1 MISKAWNGSTDM
13 SEEAV
18 EATVDAKARRA
29 GWLVRKVSW
38 QGRRGAPDKAYIGFG
53 RFVLIEFKKPGEV
66 LEGQQSRE
74 WQRLKDGYPEVYA
87 CDNVKAALAIL
98 GVQDG

>member
-1 MISKAWNGSTDM
+1 MTTKLWIGSTKM

-18 EATVDAKARRA
+18 EATVDNLALRA

-74 WQRLKDGYPEVYA
+74 WQRLKNAYPEVYA
-87 CDNVKAALAIL
+87 CDNVADALHIL
-98 GVQDG
+98 GIAA

>member
-1 MISKAWNGSTDM
+1 M

-18 EATVDAKARRA
+18 EATVDELARRA

-53 RFVLIEFKKPGEV
+53 RFVLIEFKDLGET

-74 WQRLKDGYPEVYA
+74 WHRLRDGYGDVHA
-87 CDNVKAALAIL
+87 CDNVDDALEIL
-98 GVQDG
+98 GVQRA